1 MPVENKAPG
10 GEDRLKSFKNK
21 GKDTEVSFFHIFIE
35 KFHAFT
41 IFDHFFNFQD
51 LRRRR
56 NEVTVDLRKQ
66 KKEDLLY
73 KRRNVCLDDSDL
85 GPTSPLQDKSNS
97 QNNQQA
103 LMSIDEIKEGI
114 FANDYNVAFKATQ
127 AARKI
132 LSRERNPPIGNFF
145 T

>member
-1 MPVENKAPG
+1 M
-10 GEDRLKSFKNK
+10 
-21 GKDTEVSFFHIFIE
+21 
-35 KFHAFT
+35 
-41 IFDHFFNFQD
+41 
-51 LRRRR
+51 RRRR

-66 KKEDLLY
+66 KKEDLLS

-132 LSRERNPPIGNFF
+132 LSRERNPPIGNHFHVKSCFARFF
-145 T
+145 HDYSSFFHRFLD